1 MKNWQKPDN
10 VALPTT
16 TCGKLYRFFCYTMC
30 SWFGAGYF
38 PFASGTAGSFATL
51 PFAFLVAF
59 FFGTMGIFVLTLVTF
74 IIGIIASKEVL
85 KYTEHDP
92 SIIVI
97 DEVVGQ
103 LITFLFVANLLYANL
118 DAWWVYII
126 GFFLFRLF
134 DILKPEPAKWADTKL
149 LNAWGV
155 MLDDVFAGIYA
166 GIFLYLI
173 NICFLCYK

>member
-1 MKNWQKPDN
+1 MKNWKKPKN

-16 TCGKLYRFFCYTMC
+16 AKGKLYRFFCYTMC
-30 SWFGAGYF
+30 SGFGVGYF

-51 PFAFLVAF
+51 PFAFLAAY
-59 FFGTMGIFVLTLVTF
+59 FFGTMGILILTLVTF
-74 IIGIIASKEVL
+74 IIGVIASKEVL

-92 SIIVI
+92 SIIII

-103 LITFLFVANLLYANL
+103 LISFLFVANLLQGNL
-118 DAWWVYII
+118 NAWWAYII

-134 DILKPEPAKWADTKL
+134 DIVKPEPAKWADTKL
-149 LNAWGV
+149 LNGWGV

-173 NICFLCYK
+173 NIFIKVM

>member
-1 MKNWQKPDN
+1 MKDWEKPEN
-10 VALPTT
+10 VVLPTT
-16 TCGKLYRFFCYTMC
+16 AKGKLYRFFCYTMC

-51 PFAFLVAF
+51 PFAFLAAF
-59 FFGTMGIFVLTLVTF
+59 FFGTTGIFVLTLITF
-74 IIGIIASKEVL
+74 IIGVIASKEVL

-103 LITFLFVANLLYANL
+103 LITFLFSANLLYGNL
-118 DAWWVYII
+118 HTLGAYLI

-173 NICFLCYK
+173 NIYIGMM